1 MHKSTALIIITIIL
15 YISFKINILFL
26 RERYR
31 GPVLT
36 INEKNRSESTRKRK
50 LRKSGENFFL
60 QKVFACKNI
69 RFMVKYTGIRKIV
82 FSVLCIV

>member
-15 YISFKINILFL
+15 YISFKINIFFL
-26 RERYR
+26 RESSR
-31 GPVLT
+31 GPVLA

-60 QKVFACKNI
+60 
-69 RFMVKYTGIRKIV
+69 
-82 FSVLCIV
+82 